1 MNREVGLAFQAWLVG
16 LATAALVVL
25 PGATALDGLLS
36 DPFLETLPVRVL
48 AFFVLMLPGVLMTF
62 TVGILMSAPFFLI
75 GLIVALTCRGA
86 ILRHPL
92 AMAAAAP
99 VLTMIIVA
107 VVSAWTMD
115 NDWALARPFGARFL
129 GQLLRGDTLIF
140 ALPVAAGSFWFC
152 LRLARDAG
160 GKRPGPE

>member
-1 MNREVGLAFQAWLVG
+1 MNREVGLAFQAWLIG

-25 PGATALDGLLS
+25 PGATALEGLFS
-36 DPFLETLPVRVL
+36 DPFLETLPARVL
-48 AFFVLMLPGVLMTF
+48 GFFLLMLPGVLTTF
-62 TVGILMSAPFFLI
+62 TVGILLSAPFFLI

-86 ILRHPL
+86 ILRHPV

-99 VLTMIIVA
+99 VVTMIICA
-107 VVSAWTMD
+107 GLTAWARDTT
-115 NDWALARPFGARFL
+115 WAEAHSFAERFL
-129 GQLLRGDTLIF
+129 WLLIHRDTLIF